1 MKLRL
6 LIEKYFSISDYW
18 WRIMI
23 VHVPVV
29 NINLNYRKYDVPVWK
44 MCEEVTKELPE
55 IFTPIDVIKKVEEK
69 WPEVPF

>member
-1 MKLRL
+1 VIFGL
-6 LIEKYFSISDYW
+6 W
-18 WRIMI
+18 
-23 VHVPVV
+23 
-29 NINLNYRKYDVPVWK
+29 KYDVPVWK